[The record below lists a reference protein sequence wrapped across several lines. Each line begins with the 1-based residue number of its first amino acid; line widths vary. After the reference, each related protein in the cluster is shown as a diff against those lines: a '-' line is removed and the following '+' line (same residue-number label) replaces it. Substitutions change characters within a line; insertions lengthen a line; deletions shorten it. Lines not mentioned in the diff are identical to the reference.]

1 MIRKIAIALL
11 LITAFASHAQNS
23 TISPYSF
30 FGVGDLRASGTIENQ
45 QMGGLGIY
53 ADSIHV
59 NLQNPAAYGKLK
71 LTTYTFGGSHR
82 EFRLKTFEEEQNT
95 SVTNMDYIGLAF
107 PVGQKF
113 GVGLG
118 VKPRSS
124 VGYALDA
131 ESTDVNGDIV
141 TNIFSGDGGL
151 NQVYFS
157 VGYSILPNLQIGAT
171 LKYNFGKLENQRLQS
186 VEGVQF
192 GTIDS
197 RESDVDGF
205 DFNYGLIYTP
215 KIGEKYTLFT
225 SARVNT
231 QANLVST
238 NSQRIGSFAVDSGE
252 EVEVV
257 EVDLEAQGLK
267 NTELKIPTV
276 ASFGLGFGQDKK
288 WFVGA
293 EYSFQDY
300 SSFENRFVSVE
311 NLEYIDASSMA
322 FGVYFIPDYASFTSY
337 LKRVNYRAGLRYDKT
352 GLMINGKEINNFG
365 ITFGFGLPL
374 GGSFSNLNLGFELGR
389 RGTTDANLIEESY
402 LKIGIGLSLNDRWFQ
417 KRKIN

>member
-11 LITAFASHAQNS
+11 FLTAFASHAQNS

-30 FGVGDLRASGTIENQ
+30 FGIGDLRSSGTIENQ

-53 ADSIHV
+53 GDSIHV

-82 EFRLKTFEEEQNT
+82 EFRLETFSEEQNT

-107 PVGQKF
+107 PVGKKM
-113 GVGLG
+113 GMGLG
-118 VKPRSS
+118 VQPRSS

-131 ESTDVNGDIV
+131 QSVDDNGDTV
-141 TNIFSGDGGL
+141 TNIFSGEGGL
-151 NQVYFS
+151 NGVFLS
-157 VGYSILPNLQIGAT
+157 LGYSILPNLQIGAT
-171 LKYNFGKLENQRLQS
+171 MKYNFGLLENQQLQS

-197 RESDVDGF
+197 RESDVSGF
-205 DFNYGLIYTP
+205 DYNFGMMYTP
-215 KIGEKYTLFT
+215 KIGEKHTLFT

-231 QANLVST
+231 QVNLISE
-238 NSQRIGSFAVDSGE
+238 NSQRFGSFSITTGD

-257 EVDLEAQGLK
+257 DVDLEAQGLK
-267 NTELKIPTV
+267 NTDLKIPTIW
-276 ASFGLGFGQDKK
+276 SFGLGFGQDRK

-293 EYSFQDY
+293 EYSFQEF
-300 SSFENRFVSVE
+300 SSFENAFSTAE
-311 NLEYIDASSMA
+311 SIEYINASSIA
-322 FGVYFIPDYASFTSY
+322 FGMYFIPDYASFSSY
-337 LKRVNYRAGLRYDKT
+337 MKRVNYRAGVRYDKS
-352 GLMINGKEINNFG
+352 GLVINGKEINNFG

-374 GGSFSNLNLGFELGR
+374 GGAFSNLNLGFELGR
-389 RGTTDANLIEESY
+389 RGTTDANLIRESY
-402 LKIGIGLSLNDRWFQ
+402 LKFGIGLSLNDRWFQ